1 MANNAKKKLLEEA
14 TESVNAVETA
24 SVKQKSGKK
33 TEKKVFSEV
42 TIVADGNERKA
53 AFAKGINR
61 IVNLKNAETICGN
74 IKKKGYRKAE
84 KIQVIEAEKA
94 IKNRDITLVDI
105 NGEVIDETNIS
116 EYYLV
121 VDGQHRVY
129 AVAEYNQWVEENGDN
144 ALCTIIVPAEIVE
157 LVNDETVA
165 EYINDINITK
175 QEWRVA
181 DYVQG
186 AANVHKDNEFLQTYK
201 SLIKSKENPN
211 GFPISTLNRIYCKT
225 QSDISLKD
233 FSILCS
239 GETKKGKNQDD
250 IIPAHNI
257 ADGNRFIELCRS
269 KGFAEKDIAKRFL
282 ITQFRDIETR
292 TSRENAFKIFEA
304 ITPNDKEAMYNE
316 RKNLDEKLVKEQIQL
331 IINRLNDNE

>member
-1 MANNAKKKLLEEA
+1 MTNCNSVVATSNA
-14 TESVNAVETA
+14 TESVNAVKSA

-33 TEKKVFSEV
+33 TKFSEV
-42 TIVADGNERKA
+42 AIVADGNERKA

-129 AVAEYNQWVEENGDN
+129 AVAEYNQWIEKNGEND
-144 ALCTIIVPAEIVE
+144 LCTITVPAEVIE

-165 EYINDINITK
+165 EYINEINITK
-175 QEWRVA
+175 QEWSVA

-186 AANVHKDNEFLQTYK
+186 AANVHKDNKFLQTYTM
-201 SLIKSKENPN
+201 LIKSKENPN
-211 GFPISTLNRIYCKT
+211 GFPISTLNRIFCGIQT
-225 QSDISLKD
+225 AISQKD
-233 FSILCS
+233 FSLLCS
-239 GETKKGKNQDD
+239 GITEKGKANKN
-250 IIPAHNI
+250 IIPAHNLER
-257 ADGNRFIELCRS
+257 GEKFISICRE
-269 KGFAEKDIAKRFL
+269 KGFEDKDIAKRFL
-282 ITQFRDIETR
+282 ISEFNDIKEQY
-292 TSRENAFKIFEA
+292 SLDKAFEVFNS

-316 RKNLDEKLVKEQIQL
+316 RKNLDEKLVREKVQA
-331 IINRLNDNE
+331 IIRRLDNND

>member
-1 MANNAKKKLLEEA
+1 MANNANDKLLEEA

-42 TIVADGNERKA
+42 TIVADGNERKS

-84 KIQVIEAEKA
+84 KIQVIETEKA
-94 IKNRDITLVDI
+94 TKNRDITLVDI
-105 NGEVIDETNIS
+105 NGELINETNAS

-129 AVAEYNQWVEENGDN
+129 AVAEFNQWVEENGDSDHS
-144 ALCTIIVPAEIVE
+144 TITVPAEIVE
-157 LVNDETVA
+157 LVKGETVA

-175 QEWRVA
+175 QEWCVA

-186 AANVHKDNEFLQTYK
+186 AANVHKNNEFLQTYK
-201 SLIKSKENPN
+201 NLIKSKENPN
-211 GFPISTLNRIYCKT
+211 GFPISTLNRIFCGNQT
-225 QSDISLKD
+225 AISQKD
-233 FSILCS
+233 FSLLCS
-239 GETKKGKNQDD
+239 GITEKGKANKN
-250 IIPAHNI
+250 IIPAHNLER
-257 ADGNRFIELCRS
+257 GEKFISICRE
-269 KGFAEKDIAKRFL
+269 KGFEDKDIAKRFL
-282 ITQFRDIETR
+282 ISEFNNIKEQYSLDKAFEVFNSI
-292 TSRENAFKIFEA
+292 TS
-304 ITPNDKEAMYNE
+304 NDKEAMFNE
-316 RKNLDEKLVKEQIQL
+316 RKNLDEKLVREQIQT
-331 IINRLNDNE
+331 IVNRQ

>member
-1 MANNAKKKLLEEA
+1 M
-14 TESVNAVETA
+14 
-24 SVKQKSGKK
+24 KQKKS
-33 TEKKVFSEV
+33 EKKIFKEV

-105 NGEVIDETNIS
+105 NGELINETNAS

-129 AVAEYNQWVEENGDN
+129 AVAEFNQWVEENGDSDHS
-144 ALCTIIVPAEIVE
+144 TITVPAEIVE
-157 LVNDETVA
+157 LVNGETVA

-186 AANVHKDNEFLQTYK
+186 AANVHKNNEFLQTYK
-201 SLIKSKENPN
+201 GLIKSKENPN

-257 ADGNRFIELCRS
+257 ADGNRFIKLCRS
-269 KGFAEKDIAKRFL
+269 KGFADKDIAKRFL

-292 TSRENAFKIFEA
+292 TSRDNAFKVFEA
-304 ITPNDKEAMYNE
+304 ITPNDKGAMYNE

-331 IINRLNDNE
+331 IINRLNENE